1 MKTNRITIGKKGEK
15 IAKKFLKKKNLKF
28 ITSNF
33 VYKNKEIDLI
43 FQDVKNKILV
53 FVEVKTRLENSFATP
68 EDNINSIKIK
78 KYHFVINGFLL
89 KYPKYR
95 DYEIRIDSIG
105 ILLKDNNVEINHLEG
120 INQFY

>member
-1 MKTNRITIGKKGEK
+1 MKTNRILIGKRGEK

-43 FQDVKNKILV
+43 FQDLKNKTLV
-53 FVEVKTRLENSFATP
+53 FVEVKTRLDNSFATP

-78 KYHFVINGFLL
+78 KYQFVINGFLL

-95 DYEIRIDSIG
+95 DYGIRIDSIG

-120 INQFY
+120 INQFC